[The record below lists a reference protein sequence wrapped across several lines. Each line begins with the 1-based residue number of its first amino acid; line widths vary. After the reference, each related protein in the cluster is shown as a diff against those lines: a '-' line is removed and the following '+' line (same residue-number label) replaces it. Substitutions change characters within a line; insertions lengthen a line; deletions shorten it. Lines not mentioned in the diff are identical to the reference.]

1 LQIIMNATTN
11 VKSLSS
17 ATSRFF
23 VEGSVLPPAAPPRR
37 SFLVET
43 ARDYARWDN
52 SWAPMQSDLL
62 YGTRFTLTEET
73 KVDEVASWLT
83 DGQGTI
89 FAAILS
95 LPNPSANPLPPNH
108 PNFMNTVV
116 GTTLIR
122 VGDLSD
128 EYTGNFGGL
137 TLHPGSYALMLGRDR
152 FGASG
157 TAGIM
162 GVSDQFAGHPSI
174 QWTGSGWFTTPN
186 PWFRL
191 ALHGVTVPEPGTIA
205 SALLGLVG
213 IVSMRRRGRVS

>member
-1 LQIIMNATTN
+1 MNATTN
-11 VKSLSS
+11 VKTLSS
-17 ATSRFF
+17 ATGRFF
-23 VEGSVLPPAAPPRR
+23 VEGSVLPPSAPPRR
-37 SFLVET
+37 SFLIET

-62 YGTRFTLTEET
+62 YGTRFTITEET
-73 KVDEVASWLT
+73 KVDEVSSWLT

-95 LPNPSANPLPPNH
+95 LPSPSANPLPPTH
-108 PNFMNTVV
+108 PNFLSTVV
-116 GTTLIR
+116 GTTLIS
-122 VGDLSD
+122 VGDPSD
-128 EYTGNFGGL
+128 EYTGSFGGL
-137 TLHPGSYALMLGRDR
+137 TLQPGSYALMLGRDR

-174 QWTGSGWFTTPN
+174 RWTGSGWFTTPN

-191 ALHGVTVPEPGTIA
+191 ALNGVTVPEPGTIVF
-205 SALLGLVG
+205 ALLGLVG
-213 IVSMRRRGRVS
+213 SVNVRRRPQIG